1 MLCRWALGL
10 LPFPPVSTPAHSPVN
25 PQEGEPLS
33 PFGSND
39 NRAPAWFGDFANGLL
54 SAQKLTAAL
63 IVLHTGEDAVSL
75 GLLTANGKA
84 PRWEAT
90 LWASGSL
97 DTTLANLS
105 SLYLHHP
112 CPSH

>member
-1 MLCRWALGL
+1 M
-10 LPFPPVSTPAHSPVN
+10 
-25 PQEGEPLS
+25 S

-39 NRAPAWFGDFANGLL
+39 DRAPAWFGDFANGLL

-63 IVLHTGEDAVSL
+63 IVLHTGEHSVSV
-75 GLLTANGKA
+75 GLLTANGEA
-84 PRWEAT
+84 PRWEAM

-97 DTTLANLS
+97 DTPLANLS

-112 CPSH
+112 RPSH